1 MMTVLYLTDKEQR
14 AINPA
19 GMRCSCGAT
28 IAWWLVAPPGDE
40 SWVCLRANFTYRN
53 YADGQ
58 FNLLNLKGAIWQG
71 EVVVDKLKHL

>member
-1 MMTVLYLTDKEQR
+1 MMTVLYLTDKEQH

-28 IAWWLVAPPGDE
+28 IALDVSDE

-53 YADGQ
+53 YADGP